1 MVPKSRTSFFF
12 CRSKSKKKQKR
23 KLQPRNITNRY
34 GSIFAV
40 FQHTNTHRG
49 TKVLFRCVVVE
60 KSIRE
65 TVPTKRV
72 ELIVS
77 TFPMISIFSV
87 SPTLTHTILTFTHF
101 IGVILTLFLF
111 FTYFCLHHLRPRFEV
126 QNPKIKTDFQ
136 LESFLLHDF
145 SSLLNVVL
153 FPPL

>member
-87 SPTLTHTILTFTHF
+87 SPTHTHTLYLPLHTFTYT
-101 IGVILTLFLF
+101 V
-111 FTYFCLHHLRPRFEV
+111 
-126 QNPKIKTDFQ
+126 
-136 LESFLLHDF
+136 FLLYI
-145 SSLLNVVL
+145 LLLTPFLVSFGNSKL
-153 FPPL
+153 KN

>member
-65 TVPTKRV
+65 TVPTFRV

-77 TFPMISIFSV
+77 TFPVISIFSV
-87 SPTLTHTILTFTHF
+87 SPTFTYTNKYIYLHRVLISHTKYIHLHTF
-101 IGVILTLFLF
+101 LFLKNKSS
-111 FTYFCLHHLRPRFEV
+111 YHLF
-126 QNPKIKTDFQ
+126 K
-136 LESFLLHDF
+136 S
-145 SSLLNVVL
+145 
-153 FPPL
+153 